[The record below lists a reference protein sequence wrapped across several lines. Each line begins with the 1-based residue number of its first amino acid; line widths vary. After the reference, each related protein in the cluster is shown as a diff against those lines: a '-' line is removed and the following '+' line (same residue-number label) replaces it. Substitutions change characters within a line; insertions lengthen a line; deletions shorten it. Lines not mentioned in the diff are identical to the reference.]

1 MLDYSNAFSFY
12 LRFYLLRS
20 IDGLLYNAFFIY
32 ALLYAKHHIKQN
44 VNSNWNYEYVCKR
57 IVHIILS
64 VVNVLGVCYT
74 ISYNKIM

>member
-32 ALLYAKHHIKQN
+32 ALLVILDALLQTEEIDCLPSVLARHLKR
-44 VNSNWNYEYVCKR
+44 SVCVDATR
-57 IVHIILS
+57 DAVRCEEDLVEH
-64 VVNVLGVCYT
+64 
-74 ISYNKIM
+74 